1 MSSAT
6 LNQFFQEIAQDK
18 TLQQRLQEATDHESL
33 VNKLEQLSKEKGY
46 EFTTTEVSE
55 WLESVAYQV
64 ENQLNASSELSQE
77 ELELVTGGGR
87 KYQALT
93 ELLKLAGE
101 GLKAFAS
108 EEFWSD
114 FGGEKSAK
122 KLVKSFKS
130 ALVK

>member
-46 EFTTTEVSE
+46 EFTTTDVCE

-77 ELELVTGGGR
+77 ELELVTGG
-87 KYQALT
+87 KYKGLT
-93 ELLKLAGE
+93 EIAKIIGE
-101 GLKAFAS
+101 GLKAIAS
-108 EEFWSD
+108 KEFWDTFS
-114 FGGEKSAK
+114 GEKK
-122 KLVKSFKS
+122 GGKSFPI
-130 ALVK
+130 LLR